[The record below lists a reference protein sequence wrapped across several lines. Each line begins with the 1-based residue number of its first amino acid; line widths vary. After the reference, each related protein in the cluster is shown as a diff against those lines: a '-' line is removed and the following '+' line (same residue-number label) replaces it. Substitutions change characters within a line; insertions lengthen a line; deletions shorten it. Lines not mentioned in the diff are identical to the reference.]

1 MSELKTILKIIERRR
16 SEIASELNDRDLLI
30 QFIRSFV
37 DLKRGNAADLAREC
51 KLPTST
57 ISRIVTRTG
66 PQPSLETILDVT
78 EAVIKLKKL
87 Q

>member
-1 MSELKTILKIIERRR
+1 M
-16 SEIASELNDRDLLI
+16 
-30 QFIRSFV
+30 
-37 DLKRGNAADLAREC
+37 KRGNAADLAREC

-66 PQPSLETILDVT
+66 AQPSLETILDVT
-78 EAVIKLKKL
+78 EAVIKLQKM